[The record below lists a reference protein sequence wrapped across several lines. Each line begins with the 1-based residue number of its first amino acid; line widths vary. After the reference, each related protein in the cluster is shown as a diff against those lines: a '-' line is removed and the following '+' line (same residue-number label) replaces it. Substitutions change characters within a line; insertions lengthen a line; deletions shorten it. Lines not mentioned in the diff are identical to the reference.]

1 MGVGE
6 LTKSVGKFN
15 NDNNELPNGVGELP
29 NDVSKLVVDNLMC
42 LQNDCEQLFF
52 AALSKNKTSKIVFA
66 LLLSRNASLC

>member
-6 LTKSVGKFN
+6 LTKSVGKSN

-42 LQNDCEQLFF
+42 QKND
-52 AALSKNKTSKIVFA
+52 
-66 LLLSRNASLC
+66 

>member
-15 NDNNELPNGVGELP
+15 NDNNELPN
-29 NDVSKLVVDNLMC
+29 VSKLVVDNLMC
-42 LQNDCEQLFF
+42 QQNDCEQLFF